1 MAAGSEALNSV
12 KATDPTQWLAPS
24 SALSQSARAALQ
36 NLFSSIR
43 PFTPKSPF
51 DQLLVDGFDAEQIW
65 QQIDIQSQ
73 PLISSLRRELKR
85 YEKNPDEI
93 KTLKVVVQGQEK
105 VLEAEKEE
113 SEEFDEELEE
123 SDDEEEE
130 EEGDDD
136 DDEENEEEVEDEEE
150 EEEEE
155 EKEEEQG
162 GGNNEIDDGFF
173 NTKDLVKY
181 LKATEAEEYKNVK
194 DDKEDEEE
202 DDEDEDEEDDD
213 QEVRLCLSLFWN
225 RLFIWF
231 LV

>member
-130 EEGDDD
+130 EGDDD
-136 DDEENEEEVEDEEE
+136 DDEENEEEE

-162 GGNNEIDDGFF
+162 GGNNEIEDGFF
-173 NTKDLVKY
+173 NIKDLGKY
-181 LKATEAEEYKNVK
+181 LKATEAEEYKNDK
-194 DDKEDEEE
+194 DDKEDEEEE

-225 RLFIWF
+225 GLFIWF

>member
-1 MAAGSEALNSV
+1 MAGGSEALNSV

-24 SALSQSARAALQ
+24 PALSQSARAALQ

-113 SEEFDEELEE
+113 FDEELEE
-123 SDDEEEE
+123 SDDGEEEE
-130 EEGDDD
+130 DDDDD
-136 DDEENEEEVEDEEE
+136 DDEENEEEVEEEE

-162 GGNNEIDDGFF
+162 GGNNEIEDPFF
-173 NTKDLVKY
+173 NLKDLGKY
-181 LKATEAEEYKNVK
+181 LKATEAEEYKNDK

-225 RLFIWF
+225 GLFIWF